1 MAAEREEVTGR
12 TRFRRRAIAVGLA
25 LLAVAGP
32 AVAIERV
39 LGPREAAFGTQE
51 GTASGAWFCPHGGA
65 DGWKGW
71 VVITNPGP
79 APVDVRMTGF
89 GGNGVRSVEVFSVA
103 PGRQVYR
110 QVAAGHPASSTQ
122 IEYFRGWVGASAVLR
137 AGGPSGPVA
146 AARCAGGPAPAWF
159 LPDQSTGREE
169 RASVTVMNPFAEEAS
184 FDVVIRTE
192 RRDVRPKPLSP
203 FVLGAQRSVAI
214 RVNDH
219 VLKGPGERTVA
230 VLVLSRIGRVVAGG
244 LVVSGDSV
252 RAEGGVSFPRSR
264 AIVPAS
270 GYSGP
275 GELLL
280 MNPGVIPA
288 DFLVVGEGAT
298 AQRPVA
304 GPAGVPLG
312 PERVR
317 TLKVDGLPEAGV
329 VVVGTEDAVAVAA
342 MRLAGMG
349 DQATIAG
356 TPRGARSWLVLPTL
370 PPDGGRSFLVL
381 ENSGRDPATA
391 TVRLVGPFGTVAAT
405 GLGSLLVPAGRTI
418 KVTMPTSIEATPLSA
433 IVTVVGGTVVASGAS
448 YSRAGSGYAITLGIP
463 MRQ

>member
-1 MAAEREEVTGR
+1 MAAEREVATGR
-12 TRFRRRAIAVGLA
+12 TRFRRRAMAIGLA

-32 AVAIERV
+32 AAALERV
-39 LGPREAAFGTQE
+39 VGPREAASGTTE
-51 GTASGAWFCPHGGA
+51 GTASGAWFCPHGGG

-79 APVDVRMTGF
+79 APVGVRMTGF
-89 GGNGVRSVEVFSVA
+89 GEKGVQGVEAFSVA

-110 QVAAGHPASSTQ
+110 RVAADHPASATQ
-122 IEYFRGWVGASAVLR
+122 LEYFRGWVGASAVLR
-137 AGGPSGPVA
+137 AGGPSAAVA

-159 LPDQSTGREE
+159 LPDQSTGRDE
-169 RASVTVMNPFAEEAS
+169 RAFVTVLNPFAEEAS

-192 RRDVRPKPLSP
+192 QRDVHPKPLSP
-203 FVLGAQRSVAI
+203 FVLRGQRSVAI

-230 VLVLSRIGRVVAGG
+230 VLVHPRIGRVVVGG
-244 LVVSGDSV
+244 LVVSGESV
-252 RAEGGVSFPRSR
+252 RAEGGVSFPQAR
-264 AIVPAS
+264 AIVPAA

-288 DFLVVGEGAT
+288 DLLVVSEGAT

-304 GPAGVPLG
+304 GPAGISLG

-317 TLKVDGLPEAGV
+317 TLAVDALPDAGV
-329 VVVGTEDAVAVAA
+329 VVVGTDDASVAA
-342 MRLAGMG
+342 VMRLAGEG
-349 DQATIAG
+349 DLATIAG
-356 TPRGARSWLVLPTL
+356 TPRGVRSWLVLPTL
-370 PPDGGRSFLVL
+370 PPNGGRAFLVL

-391 TVRLVGPFGTVAAT
+391 TVRLVGPFGSVAA
-405 GLGSLLVPAGRTI
+405 GLESILVPAGRTI

-433 IVTVVGGTVVASGAS
+433 IVTVVGGTLVASGAS
-448 YSRAGSGYAITLGIP
+448 YSRAGSGYAATLGIP
-463 MRQ
+463 MKE